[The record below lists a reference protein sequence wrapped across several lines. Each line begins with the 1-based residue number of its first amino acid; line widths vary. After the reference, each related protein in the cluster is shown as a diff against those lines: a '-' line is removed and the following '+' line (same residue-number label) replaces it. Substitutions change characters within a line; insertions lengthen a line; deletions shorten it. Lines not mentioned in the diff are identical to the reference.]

1 MSSVARTLGRLLTAV
16 LLSTAVALGP
26 TAFSG
31 PGAMAAPGAYIEI
44 NETHGP
50 PGTVIGVRGGG
61 FDDCYPESD
70 EDSEGE
76 TTDWE
81 PGTVELSMGDAAPAT
96 HVSVNDPESTA
107 EAGTFESSLTVSD
120 DAEPGDH
127 QVTAECV
134 TGPYSKAEKT
144 FTVDTKEEAA
154 LTLDPAEGRPEA
166 EFVADGSAFN
176 CSSVDVAWDDTE
188 SLATA
193 VPVSETGTFTE
204 RLQVP
209 EGASEGTHTVRAV
222 CTDYAKYG
230 DDDADFTVLTSPT
243 NETTSGNQTNGET
256 TTGTTGE
263 TSTGTTGETNG
274 ETSTGTT
281 GETNGETTTGTTGET
296 NGETST
302 GTNGQVGGT
311 SDGGTSDG
319 GTVGG
324 TGSVDSSTPV
334 GLVVGPALGGVLL
347 LAAAGLALVR
357 HRQRGPR
364 WVHDHVSTALRPGT
378 ARSAVRE
385 PYDTG
390 PPTRTVRLEPHL
402 DPGDQSVDGTDRG

>member
-1 MSSVARTLGRLLTAV
+1 MFSVARIVGRLLTTV
-16 LLSTAVALGP
+16 LVSTAVALGP
-26 TAFSG
+26 TALSG

-44 NETHGP
+44 KETHGP

-61 FDDCYPESD
+61 FDDCYLGGV

-76 TTDWE
+76 ITDWE
-81 PGTVELSMGDAAPAT
+81 PGTVKLSMGAAAPAT
-96 HVSVNDPESTA
+96 HVSVNDPESTD

-120 DAEPGDH
+120 DAEPGDY

-134 TGPYSKAEKT
+134 AGPYSKAEKT

-154 LTLDPAEGRPEA
+154 LALDPTEGRPDTDVTA
-166 EFVADGSAFN
+166 TGSAFN
-176 CSSVDVAWDDTE
+176 CSSVDVTWDDGE
-188 SLATA
+188 QLVSA
-193 VPVSETGTFTE
+193 VSVSETGTFTTSFK
-204 RLQVP
+204 VP
-209 EGASEGTHTVRAV
+209 TDAPEDTHTVRAV
-222 CTDYAKYG
+222 CTDYEKYG
-230 DDDADFTVLTSPT
+230 DDDADFTVLPAPT
-243 NETTSGNQTNGET
+243 NETTSGNQANGET
-256 TTGTTGE
+256 TTG
-263 TSTGTTGETNG
+263 TNG

-281 GETNGETTTGTTGET
+281 GETSTGTSGEANGETSTGTS
-296 NGETST
+296 GETST
-302 GTNGQVGGT
+302 GTNGQV
-311 SDGGTSDG
+311 GGTSDG

-364 WVHDHVSTALRPGT
+364 WVHDHVSTVLRRGT
-378 ARSAVRE
+378 ARSDVRE

>member
-1 MSSVARTLGRLLTAV
+1 MSSVARTIGRLLTTV

-26 TAFSG
+26 TAFAG
-31 PGAMAAPGAYIEI
+31 PGAYIEI
-44 NETHGP
+44 QETHGP

-61 FDDCYPESD
+61 FDDCYPGGVEDSEGEST
-70 EDSEGE
+70 DSEGE
-76 TTDWE
+76 TTDSE

-120 DAEPGDH
+120 DAEPRDY
-127 QVTAECV
+127 QVIAECV

-154 LTLDPAEGRPEA
+154 LALDPTEGRPDTDVTA
-166 EFVADGSAFN
+166 TGSAFN
-176 CSSVDVAWDDTE
+176 CSSVDVTWDDGE
-188 SLATA
+188 QLVPA
-193 VPVSETGTFTE
+193 VPVSETGTFTTSFK
-204 RLQVP
+204 VP
-209 EGASEGTHTVRAV
+209 TDAPEDTHTVRAV
-222 CTDYAKYG
+222 CTDYEKYG
-230 DDDADFTVLTSPT
+230 DDDADFTVLTAPT

-263 TSTGTTGETNG
+263 TNGETSTGTTGETNG

-281 GETNGETTTGTTGET
+281 GET
-296 NGETST
+296 ST
-302 GTNGQVGGT
+302 GTNGQVGGTSDGGT

>member
-204 RLQVP
+204 RLQVL

-256 TTGTTGE
+256 TTGTNGE
-263 TSTGTTGETNG
+263 PNG
-274 ETSTGTT
+274 ETS
-281 GETNGETTTGTTGET
+281 TGTTGET

-324 TGSVDSSTPV
+324 TGSVDSSTPSDWSS
-334 GLVVGPALGGVLL
+334 GPLS
-347 LAAAGLALVR
+347 AAYCSWPPPDSPWCATANAARAGSTTTSAP
-357 HRQRGPR
+357 HCAPAPRGPPCVSR
-364 WVHDHVSTALRPGT
+364 TTPVHRPAPYGSNRTSTPATRASTA
-378 ARSAVRE
+378 
-385 PYDTG
+385 
-390 PPTRTVRLEPHL
+390 PTEAEATP
-402 DPGDQSVDGTDRG
+402 